1 MTHLDTTFLV
11 DLLRE
16 RQKGMGGPASR
27 KLDELAEEPLA
38 VSLHVA
44 CELRG
49 GAELS
54 SDPERERERVDA
66 LLRPTGVLLPD
77 ERFIAAYAGLLA
89 ELTRRGQLIP
99 AMDLLIATAAV
110 LDDAPIV
117 TRNVQHFERVPG
129 LTVISY

>member
-1 MTHLDTTFLV
+1 VTHLDTTFLV

-16 RQKGMGGPASR
+16 QQKRIEGPALA
-27 KLDELAEEPLA
+27 KLDELADEPLV

-44 CELRG
+44 CELRA

-54 SDPERERERVDA
+54 VAPGRERERVEA
-66 LLRPTGVLLPD
+66 LLRPMGILLPD
-77 ERFIAAYAGLLA
+77 ERFVEAYARLLA
-89 ELTRRGQLIP
+89 ELTRRGQIIP

-110 LDDAPIV
+110 LDDAAIV

>member
-16 RQKGMGGPASR
+16 HQKGVEGPALG

-38 VSLHVA
+38 VSMHVA
-44 CELRG
+44 CELRA

-54 SDPERERERVDA
+54 IDPERERERVDA
-66 LLRPTGVLLPD
+66 LLRPMGVLLPD
-77 ERFIAAYAGLLA
+77 ERFIGAYATLLA
-89 ELTRRGQLIP
+89 ELTRRGQMIP

-110 LDDAPIV
+110 VGDAPIV
-117 TRNVQHFERVPG
+117 TRNIQHFERVPG